1 MLSLT
6 AREEAV
12 DFNQLYFEHQI
23 SLIRAEAAETPCLA
37 QGHRVA
43 AASIAGRIGDRQHA
57 LGALAAGGWM
67 RQGEE
72 QAA

>member
-6 AREEAV
+6 PREKAV

-23 SLIRAEAAETPCLA
+23 SLIRADAARTPCVE
-37 QGHRVA
+37 QRHRVA

-67 RQGEE
+67 RQGAER
-72 QAA
+72 AA